1 MAASAAI
8 ATLSPDQP
16 ERQRSRNRGFANA
29 ARNFA
34 NRVTALP
41 GFVPLTT
48 SGLAAIVLATITG
61 AFGTIAMAYPA
72 RFGFWSLLI
81 GWNIAKWITWF
92 GWRVRRPHDWRRA
105 AMIGALVINLP
116 LPLEIPLALRLFG
129 IRTAIDPARIWI
141 EAAAI
146 SATLFVALFLARR
159 SSRREAAIPA
169 DTGIL
174 FRAGVRELADVH
186 GLRAVDHYCRV
197 HLGDGRSLLVLAR
210 FADLRAELARIDG
223 EQVHR
228 GAWVAAAGMD
238 GAVREGRAWR
248 LVLGDGTRLPV
259 SDTYL
264 SAVRARGWLKI
275 KPKLGVA

>member
-1 MAASAAI
+1 M

-16 ERQRSRNRGFANA
+16 KRQRPRNRGFANA

-34 NRVTALP
+34 NHVVALP
-41 GFVPLTT
+41 GFVPLTA

-81 GWNIAKWITWF
+81 GWNIAKWIVWF
-92 GWRVRRPHDWRRA
+92 AWRVRRPRDWRRA
-105 AMIGALVINLP
+105 AVLGALAINLP
-116 LPLEIPLALRLFG
+116 LPLEIPFALRLFG
-129 IRTAIDPARIWI
+129 VSTAIDPARTWI

-146 SATLFVALFLARR
+146 SVTLFVALFLARR
-159 SSRREAAIPA
+159 AGPAKAVIPA

-174 FRAGVRELADVH
+174 FRAGVRDLAEVH
-186 GLRAVDHYCRV
+186 GLRAEDHYCRV
-197 HLGDGRSLLVLAR
+197 HLGDGRTLLVLAR
-210 FADLRAELARIDG
+210 FADLRAELAGIDG

-228 GAWVAAAGMD
+228 GAWISAAGMD
-238 GAVREGRAWR
+238 GAVRDGRAWR
-248 LVLGDGTRLPV
+248 LVLADGTRLPV

-264 SAVRARGWLKI
+264 SAVRGRGWLKI
-275 KPKLGVA
+275 KPKVGVA

>member
-1 MAASAAI
+1 M

-16 ERQRSRNRGFANA
+16 KRQRPRNRGFANA

-34 NRVTALP
+34 NHVVALP
-41 GFVPLTT
+41 GFVPLTA

-81 GWNIAKWITWF
+81 GWNIAKWIVWF
-92 GWRVRRPHDWRRA
+92 AWRVRRPRDWRRA
-105 AMIGALVINLP
+105 AVLGALAINLP
-116 LPLEIPLALRLFG
+116 LPLEIPFALRLFG
-129 IRTAIDPARIWI
+129 VSTAIDPARTWI

-146 SATLFVALFLARR
+146 SVTLFVALFLARR
-159 SSRREAAIPA
+159 AGPAKAVIPA

-174 FRAGVRELADVH
+174 FRAGVRDLAEVH
-186 GLRAVDHYCRV
+186 GLRAEDHYCRV
-197 HLGDGRSLLVLAR
+197 HLGDGRTLLVLAR
-210 FADLRAELARIDG
+210 FADLRAELAGIDG

-228 GAWVAAAGMD
+228 GAWIAAAGMD
-238 GAVREGRAWR
+238 GAVRDGRAWR
-248 LVLGDGTRLPV
+248 PVLVHGTRLPV

-275 KPKLGVA
+275 KPKVGVA

>member
-1 MAASAAI
+1 M

-16 ERQRSRNRGFANA
+16 KQQRPRNRSFANA

-34 NRVTALP
+34 NRVIALP
-41 GFVPLTT
+41 GFVPLTAG
-48 SGLAAIVLATITG
+48 GLVAIVLATITG

-81 GWNIAKWITWF
+81 GWNIAKWIVWF
-92 GWRVRRPHDWRRA
+92 AWRVRRRQDWRRA
-105 AMIGALVINLP
+105 ATIGALVINLP
-116 LPLEIPLALRLFG
+116 LPIEIRLALRLFG
-129 IRTAIDPARIWI
+129 ISTPIDPARTWI

-146 SATLFVALFLARR
+146 SVTLFLALFLARR
-159 SSRREAAIPA
+159 SSQAKAAVPA

-174 FRAGVRELADVH
+174 FRAGVRDLADIH
-186 GLRAVDHYCRV
+186 GLRAEDHYCRV
-197 HLGDGRSLLVLAR
+197 HLADGRALLVLAR
-210 FADLRAELARIDG
+210 FADLRAELAGVEG

-228 GAWVAAAGMD
+228 GAWIAAAGMD

-248 LVLGDGTRLPV
+248 LVLSDGTRLPV

-264 SAVRARGWLKI
+264 SAVRTRGWLKI
-275 KPKLGVA
+275 KPKVGVA

>member
-1 MAASAAI
+1 M

-16 ERQRSRNRGFANA
+16 KRQRPRNRGFANA

-34 NRVTALP
+34 NHVVALP
-41 GFVPLTT
+41 GFVPLTA

-81 GWNIAKWITWF
+81 GWNIAKWIVWF
-92 GWRVRRPHDWRRA
+92 AWRVRRPRDWRRA
-105 AMIGALVINLP
+105 AVLGALAINLP
-116 LPLEIPLALRLFG
+116 LPLEIPFALRLFG
-129 IRTAIDPARIWI
+129 VSTAIDPARTWI

-146 SATLFVALFLARR
+146 SVTLFVALFLARR
-159 SSRREAAIPA
+159 AGPAKAVIPA

-174 FRAGVRELADVH
+174 FRAGVRDLAEVH
-186 GLRAVDHYCRV
+186 GLRAEDHYCRV
-197 HLGDGRSLLVLAR
+197 HLGDGRTLLVLAR
-210 FADLRAELARIDG
+210 FADLRAELAGIDG

-228 GAWVAAAGMD
+228 GAWIAAAGMD
-238 GAVREGRAWR
+238 GAVRDGRAWR
-248 LVLGDGTRLPV
+248 LVLVHGTRLPV

-275 KPKLGVA
+275 KPKVGVA

>member
-1 MAASAAI
+1 M

-16 ERQRSRNRGFANA
+16 KRQRPRNRGFANA

-34 NRVTALP
+34 NHVVALP
-41 GFVPLTT
+41 GFVPLTA

-81 GWNIAKWITWF
+81 GWNIAKWIVWF
-92 GWRVRRPHDWRRA
+92 AWRVRRPRDWRRA
-105 AMIGALVINLP
+105 AVLGALAINLP
-116 LPLEIPLALRLFG
+116 LPLEIPFALRLFG
-129 IRTAIDPARIWI
+129 VSTAIDPARTWI

-146 SATLFVALFLARR
+146 SVTLFVALFLARR
-159 SSRREAAIPA
+159 AGPAKAVIPA

-174 FRAGVRELADVH
+174 FRAGVRDLAEVH
-186 GLRAVDHYCRV
+186 GLRAEDHYCRV
-197 HLGDGRSLLVLAR
+197 HLGDGRTLLVLAR
-210 FADLRAELARIDG
+210 FADLRAELAGIDG

-228 GAWVAAAGMD
+228 GAWIAAAGMD
-238 GAVREGRAWR
+238 GAVRDGRAWR
-248 LVLGDGTRLPV
+248 LVLVHGTRLPV

-264 SAVRARGWLKI
+264 SAVRGRGWLKI
-275 KPKLGVA
+275 KPKVGVA

>member
-1 MAASAAI
+1 M

-16 ERQRSRNRGFANA
+16 KRQRPRNRGFANA

-34 NRVTALP
+34 NHVVALP
-41 GFVPLTT
+41 GFVPLTA

-61 AFGTIAMAYPA
+61 AFGTIATAYPA

-81 GWNIAKWITWF
+81 GWNIAKWIVWF
-92 GWRVRRPHDWRRA
+92 AWRVRRPRDWRRA
-105 AMIGALVINLP
+105 AVLGALAINLP
-116 LPLEIPLALRLFG
+116 LPLEIPFALRLFG
-129 IRTAIDPARIWI
+129 VSTAIDPARTWI

-146 SATLFVALFLARR
+146 SVTLFVALFLARR
-159 SSRREAAIPA
+159 AGPAKAVIPA

-174 FRAGVRELADVH
+174 FRAGVRDLAEVH
-186 GLRAVDHYCRV
+186 GLRAEDHYCRV
-197 HLGDGRSLLVLAR
+197 HLGDGRTLLVLAR
-210 FADLRAELARIDG
+210 FADLRAELAGIDG

-228 GAWVAAAGMD
+228 GAWIAAAGMD
-238 GAVREGRAWR
+238 GAVRDGRAWR
-248 LVLGDGTRLPV
+248 LVLVHGTRLPV

-275 KPKLGVA
+275 KPKVGVA

>member
-1 MAASAAI
+1 M

-16 ERQRSRNRGFANA
+16 KRQRPRNRGFANA

-34 NRVTALP
+34 NRVAALP
-41 GFVPLTT
+41 GIVPLTA
-48 SGLAAIVLATITG
+48 SGLAAIGLATITG

-72 RFGFWSLLI
+72 RFAFWSLLI
-81 GWNIAKWITWF
+81 GWNIAKWIAWF
-92 GWRVRRPHDWRRA
+92 AWRVRRPQDWRRA

-129 IRTAIDPARIWI
+129 IRTAIDPARTWI

-146 SATLFVALFLARR
+146 SITLFVALILARR
-159 SSRREAAIPA
+159 SGQAKTAVPA

-174 FRAGVRELADVH
+174 FRAGVRDLKDVR
-186 GLRAVDHYCRV
+186 GLRAEDHYCRV
-197 HLGDGRSLLVLAR
+197 HLADGRTVLVLAR
-210 FADLRAELARIDG
+210 FADLRAELAGIEG

-228 GAWVAAAGMD
+228 CAWIAAAGMD

-248 LVLGDGTRLPV
+248 LVLSDGTRLPV

-264 SAVRARGWLKI
+264 PAVRARGWLKI

>member
-1 MAASAAI
+1 M

-16 ERQRSRNRGFANA
+16 KRRQPRNRGFANA

-34 NRVTALP
+34 NRVGALP
-41 GFVPLTT
+41 GFVLLAA
-48 SGLAAIVLATITG
+48 SGLVAIVLATITG

-72 RFGFWSLLI
+72 RLGFWAVLI
-81 GWNIAKWITWF
+81 GWNIAKWIAWF
-92 GWRVRRPHDWRRA
+92 AWRVRRPHDWRRA
-105 AMIGALVINLP
+105 AVIGAVLINLP

-129 IRTAIDPARIWI
+129 VRTAIDPARTWV

-146 SATLFVALFLARR
+146 SVTLFVALFLARR
-159 SSRREAAIPA
+159 SGRAKAAVPA

-174 FRAGVRELADVH
+174 FRAGVRDLNDVH
-186 GLRAVDHYCRV
+186 GLRAEDHYCRV
-197 HLGDGRSLLVLAR
+197 HLADGRTLLVLAR
-210 FADLRAELARIDG
+210 FADLRAELARVEG
-223 EQVHR
+223 EQIHR
-228 GAWVAAAGMD
+228 GAWIAAAGMD
-238 GAVREGRAWR
+238 GAVREGRTWR
-248 LVLGDGTRLPV
+248 LVLGDGTCLPV

>member
-1 MAASAAI
+1 M

-16 ERQRSRNRGFANA
+16 KRQRPRNRGFANA

-34 NRVTALP
+34 NRVVALP
-41 GFVPLTT
+41 GFVPLTA

-72 RFGFWSLLI
+72 RLGFWSLLI
-81 GWNIAKWITWF
+81 GWNIAKWIVWF
-92 GWRVRRPHDWRRA
+92 AWRVRRPRDWRRA
-105 AMIGALVINLP
+105 AAIGALVINLP

-129 IRTAIDPARIWI
+129 VSTAIDPARTWM

-146 SATLFVALFLARR
+146 SVTLFVALFLARR
-159 SSRREAAIPA
+159 ADPAKAVIPA

-174 FRAGVRELADVH
+174 FRAGVRDLAEVH
-186 GLRAVDHYCRV
+186 GLRAEDHYCRV
-197 HLGDGRSLLVLAR
+197 HLGDGRTLLVLAR
-210 FADLRAELARIDG
+210 FADLRAELAGIDG

-228 GAWVAAAGMD
+228 GAWISAAGMD
-238 GAVREGRAWR
+238 GAVRDGRAWR
-248 LVLGDGTRLPV
+248 LVLADGTRLPV

-264 SAVRARGWLKI
+264 SAVRGRGWLKI
-275 KPKLGVA
+275 KPKVGVA

>member
-1 MAASAAI
+1 M

-16 ERQRSRNRGFANA
+16 KPQRPRNRGFANA

-34 NRVTALP
+34 NRVAALP
-41 GFVPLTT
+41 GVVPLTA

-81 GWNIAKWITWF
+81 GWNITKWIAWF
-92 GWRVRRPHDWRRA
+92 AWRVRRPQDWRRA
-105 AMIGALVINLP
+105 AAIGALLINLP

-129 IRTAIDPARIWI
+129 VSTAIDPARTWV

-146 SATLFVALFLARR
+146 SVTLFVALFLARR
-159 SSRREAAIPA
+159 SGRAMATVPA

-174 FRAGVRELADVH
+174 FRAGVRDLADVQ
-186 GLRAVDHYCRV
+186 GVRAEDHYCRV
-197 HLGDGRSLLVLAR
+197 HLTDGRSLLVLAR
-210 FADLRAELARIDG
+210 FADLRAELEGIDG

-228 GAWVAAAGMD
+228 GAWIAAAAMD
-238 GAVREGRAWR
+238 GAVRDGRAWR
-248 LVLGDGTRLPV
+248 LVLSDGTRLPV

-264 SAVRARGWLKI
+264 AAVRARGWLKI

>member
-1 MAASAAI
+1 M

-16 ERQRSRNRGFANA
+16 KRQRPRNRGFANA

-34 NRVTALP
+34 NHVVALP
-41 GFVPLTT
+41 GFVPLTA

-81 GWNIAKWITWF
+81 GWNIAKWIVWF
-92 GWRVRRPHDWRRA
+92 AWRVRRPRDWRRA
-105 AMIGALVINLP
+105 AVLGALAINLP

-129 IRTAIDPARIWI
+129 VSTAIDPARTWI

-146 SATLFVALFLARR
+146 SVTLFVALFLARR
-159 SSRREAAIPA
+159 AGPAKAVIPA

-174 FRAGVRELADVH
+174 FRAGVRDLAEVH
-186 GLRAVDHYCRV
+186 GLRAEDHYCRV
-197 HLGDGRSLLVLAR
+197 HLGDGRTLLVLAR
-210 FADLRAELARIDG
+210 FADLRAELAGIDG

-228 GAWVAAAGMD
+228 GAWISAAGMD
-238 GAVREGRAWR
+238 GAVRDGRAWR
-248 LVLGDGTRLPV
+248 LVLVHGTRLPV

-275 KPKLGVA
+275 KPKVGVA

>member
-1 MAASAAI
+1 M

-16 ERQRSRNRGFANA
+16 KRQRPRNRGFANA

-34 NRVTALP
+34 NRVGALP
-41 GFVPLTT
+41 GFIPLTA

-61 AFGTIAMAYPA
+61 AFGTIEMAYPA

-81 GWNIAKWITWF
+81 GWNIAKWIAWF
-92 GWRVRRPHDWRRA
+92 AWRVRRPQDWRRA
-105 AMIGALVINLP
+105 AAIGALLINLP

-129 IRTAIDPARIWI
+129 VRTAIDPARTWI

-146 SATLFVALFLARR
+146 SVTLFLALFLARR
-159 SSRREAAIPA
+159 TGRPKATAPA

-174 FRAGVRELADVH
+174 FRAGVRDLADVH
-186 GLRAVDHYCRV
+186 GLRAEDHYCRA
-197 HLGDGRSLLVLAR
+197 HLADGRTLLVLAR
-210 FADLRAELARIDG
+210 FADLRAELAGIDG

-228 GAWVAAAGMD
+228 GAWIATAGMD

>member
-1 MAASAAI
+1 M

-16 ERQRSRNRGFANA
+16 KRQRPRNRGFANA

-34 NRVTALP
+34 NHVVALP
-41 GFVPLTT
+41 GFVPLTA

-72 RFGFWSLLI
+72 RLGFWSLLI
-81 GWNIAKWITWF
+81 GWNIAKWIVWF
-92 GWRVRRPHDWRRA
+92 AWRVRRPRDWRRA
-105 AMIGALVINLP
+105 AVLGALAINLP
-116 LPLEIPLALRLFG
+116 LPLEIPFALRLFG
-129 IRTAIDPARIWI
+129 VSTAIDPARTWI

-146 SATLFVALFLARR
+146 SVTLFVALFLARR
-159 SSRREAAIPA
+159 AGPAKAVIPA

-174 FRAGVRELADVH
+174 FRAGVRDLAEVH
-186 GLRAVDHYCRV
+186 GLRAEDHYCRV
-197 HLGDGRSLLVLAR
+197 HLGDGRTLLVLAR
-210 FADLRAELARIDG
+210 FADLRAELAGIDG

-228 GAWVAAAGMD
+228 GAWIAAAGMD
-238 GAVREGRAWR
+238 GAVRDGRAWR
-248 LVLGDGTRLPV
+248 LVLVHGTRLPV

>member
-1 MAASAAI
+1 M

-16 ERQRSRNRGFANA
+16 KRQRPRNRGFANA

-34 NRVTALP
+34 NRVVALP
-41 GFVPLTT
+41 GFVPLTA

-72 RFGFWSLLI
+72 RLGFWSLLI
-81 GWNIAKWITWF
+81 GWNIAKWIAWF
-92 GWRVRRPHDWRRA
+92 SWRVRRPRDWRRA
-105 AMIGALVINLP
+105 AAIGALVINLP

-129 IRTAIDPARIWI
+129 VSTAIDPARTWI

-146 SATLFVALFLARR
+146 SVTLFVALFLARR
-159 SSRREAAIPA
+159 AGPAKAVIPA

-174 FRAGVRELADVH
+174 FRAGVRDLADVH
-186 GLRAVDHYCRV
+186 GLRAEDHYCRV
-197 HLGDGRSLLVLAR
+197 HLADGRTLLVLAR
-210 FADLRAELARIDG
+210 FSDLRAELAGIEG

-228 GAWVAAAGMD
+228 GAWVAAAGVD
-238 GAVREGRAWR
+238 GAMREGRAWR
-248 LVLGDGTRLPV
+248 LVLSDGTRLPV

-264 SAVRARGWLKI
+264 SAVRSRGWLKI

>member
-1 MAASAAI
+1 M

-16 ERQRSRNRGFANA
+16 ERRRPRNRGFANA
-29 ARNFA
+29 ARYFA

-41 GFVPLTT
+41 GFIPLTA

-81 GWNIAKWITWF
+81 GWNIAKWIAWF
-92 GWRVRRPHDWRRA
+92 AWRIRRPRDWRRA
-105 AMIGALVINLP
+105 AAIGALVINLP

-129 IRTAIDPARIWI
+129 VSTAIDPARTWI

-146 SATLFVALFLARR
+146 SVTLFVALFLARR
-159 SSRREAAIPA
+159 AGPAKAVIPA

-174 FRAGVRELADVH
+174 FRAGVRDLADVH
-186 GLRAVDHYCRV
+186 GLRAEDHYCRV
-197 HLGDGRSLLVLAR
+197 HLADGRTLLVLAR
-210 FADLRAELARIDG
+210 FADLRAELAGVDG

-228 GAWVAAAGMD
+228 GAWIAAAGMD
-238 GAVREGRAWR
+238 GAVRDGRAWR
-248 LVLGDGTRLPV
+248 LVLSDGTRLPV

>member
-1 MAASAAI
+1 M

-16 ERQRSRNRGFANA
+16 KRQRPRNRGFANA

-34 NRVTALP
+34 NHVVALP
-41 GFVPLTT
+41 GFVPLTAG
-48 SGLAAIVLATITG
+48 GLAAIVLATITG

-72 RFGFWSLLI
+72 RLGFWSLLI
-81 GWNIAKWITWF
+81 GWNIAKWIAWF
-92 GWRVRRPHDWRRA
+92 AWRVRRPQDWRRA
-105 AMIGALVINLP
+105 AVIGALLINLP
-116 LPLEIPLALRLFG
+116 LPLEIPLALRVFG
-129 IRTAIDPARIWI
+129 VSTAIDPARTWI

-159 SSRREAAIPA
+159 SGRSEAVVPA

-174 FRAGVRELADVH
+174 FRAGVRDLADVH
-186 GLRAVDHYCRV
+186 GLRAEDHYCRV
-197 HLGDGRSLLVLAR
+197 HLDDGRSLLVLAR
-210 FADLRAELARIDG
+210 FADLRAELAGIDG

>member
-1 MAASAAI
+1 M

-16 ERQRSRNRGFANA
+16 ERRRPRNRGFANA

-41 GFVPLTT
+41 GFIPLTA

-72 RFGFWSLLI
+72 RLGFWSLLI

-92 GWRVRRPHDWRRA
+92 AWRVRRPQDWRGA
-105 AMIGALVINLP
+105 AAIGALVINLP

-129 IRTAIDPARIWI
+129 VSSAIDPARTWI

-146 SATLFVALFLARR
+146 SVTLFVALFLARR
-159 SSRREAAIPA
+159 AGPAKAVIPA

-174 FRAGVRELADVH
+174 FRAGVRDLAEVH
-186 GLRAVDHYCRV
+186 GLRAEDHYCRA
-197 HLGDGRSLLVLAR
+197 HLADGRTLLVLAR
-210 FADLRAELARIDG
+210 FADLRAELAGIDG

-238 GAVREGRAWR
+238 GAVRDGRAWR
-248 LVLGDGTRLPV
+248 LVLTDGTRLPV

-264 SAVRARGWLKI
+264 SAVRVRGWLKI

>member
-1 MAASAAI
+1 M

-16 ERQRSRNRGFANA
+16 KRQRPRNRGFANA

-34 NRVTALP
+34 NHVVALP
-41 GFVPLTT
+41 GFVPLTA

-72 RFGFWSLLI
+72 RLGFWSLLI
-81 GWNIAKWITWF
+81 GWNIAKWIVWF
-92 GWRVRRPHDWRRA
+92 AWRVRRPRDWRRA
-105 AMIGALVINLP
+105 AAIGALVINLP

-129 IRTAIDPARIWI
+129 VSTAIDPARTWI

-146 SATLFVALFLARR
+146 SVTLFVALFLARR
-159 SSRREAAIPA
+159 AGPAKAVIPA

-174 FRAGVRELADVH
+174 FRAGVRDLAEVH
-186 GLRAVDHYCRV
+186 GLRAEDHYCRV
-197 HLGDGRSLLVLAR
+197 HLGDGRTLLVLAR
-210 FADLRAELARIDG
+210 FADLRAELAGIDG

-228 GAWVAAAGMD
+228 GAWIAAAGMD
-238 GAVREGRAWR
+238 GAVRDGRAWR
-248 LVLGDGTRLPV
+248 LVLADGTRLPV

-264 SAVRARGWLKI
+264 SAVRGRGWLKI
-275 KPKLGVA
+275 KPKVGVA

>member
-1 MAASAAI
+1 M

-16 ERQRSRNRGFANA
+16 KRQRPRNRGFANA

-34 NRVTALP
+34 NHVVALP
-41 GFVPLTT
+41 GFVPLTA

-81 GWNIAKWITWF
+81 GWNIAKWIVWF
-92 GWRVRRPHDWRRA
+92 AWRVRRPRDWRRA
-105 AMIGALVINLP
+105 AVLGALAINLP
-116 LPLEIPLALRLFG
+116 LPLEIPFALRLFG
-129 IRTAIDPARIWI
+129 VSTAIDPARTWI

-146 SATLFVALFLARR
+146 SVTLFVALFLARR
-159 SSRREAAIPA
+159 AGPAKAVIPA

-174 FRAGVRELADVH
+174 FRAGVRDLAEVH
-186 GLRAVDHYCRV
+186 GLRAEDHYCRV
-197 HLGDGRSLLVLAR
+197 HLGDGRTLLVLAR
-210 FADLRAELARIDG
+210 FADLRAELAGIDG

-228 GAWVAAAGMD
+228 GAWIAAAGMD
-238 GAVREGRAWR
+238 GAVRDGRAWR
-248 LVLGDGTRLPV
+248 LVLVHGTRLPV

>member
-1 MAASAAI
+1 M

-16 ERQRSRNRGFANA
+16 ERRRPRNRGFAKA

-34 NRVTALP
+34 KWVAALP
-41 GFVPLTT
+41 GIVRLTA

-81 GWNIAKWITWF
+81 GWNIAKWIAWF
-92 GWRVRRPHDWRRA
+92 AWRVRRPRDWRRA
-105 AMIGALVINLP
+105 AAIGALLINLP

-129 IRTAIDPARIWI
+129 VSTAIDPARTWI

-146 SATLFVALFLARR
+146 SVTLFVALFLARR
-159 SSRREAAIPA
+159 AGPAKAVIPA

-174 FRAGVRELADVH
+174 FRAGIRDLADVH
-186 GLRAVDHYCRV
+186 GLRAEDHYCRV
-197 HLGDGRSLLVLAR
+197 HLADGRTLLVLAR
-210 FADLRAELARIDG
+210 FADLRAELAGIDG

-228 GAWVAAAGMD
+228 GAWVAAAGMN
-238 GAVREGRAWR
+238 GAVRDRRAWR
-248 LVLGDGTRLPV
+248 LVLSDGTRLPV
-259 SDTYL
+259 SETYL
-264 SAVRARGWLKI
+264 AVVRARGWLKI

>member
-1 MAASAAI
+1 M

-16 ERQRSRNRGFANA
+16 KRQRPRNRGFANA

-34 NRVTALP
+34 NHVVALP
-41 GFVPLTT
+41 GFVPLTAG
-48 SGLAAIVLATITG
+48 GLAAIVLATITG

-81 GWNIAKWITWF
+81 GWNIAKWIVWF
-92 GWRVRRPHDWRRA
+92 AWRVRRPQDWRRA
-105 AMIGALVINLP
+105 AAIGALVINLP
-116 LPLEIPLALRLFG
+116 LPLEIPLTLRLFG
-129 IRTAIDPARIWI
+129 VSTAIDPARTWI

-146 SATLFVALFLARR
+146 SVTLSVALFLARR
-159 SSRREAAIPA
+159 AGPAKAVMPA

-174 FRAGVRELADVH
+174 FRAGVRDLAEVH
-186 GLRAVDHYCRV
+186 GLRAEDHYCRV
-197 HLGDGRSLLVLAR
+197 HLDDGRSLLVLAR
-210 FADLRAELARIDG
+210 FADLRAELAGSDG

-248 LVLGDGTRLPV
+248 LVLSDGTRLPV
-259 SDTYL
+259 SETYL

>member
-1 MAASAAI
+1 M

-16 ERQRSRNRGFANA
+16 KRQRPRNRGFANA

-34 NRVTALP
+34 NRVVALP
-41 GFVPLTT
+41 GFVPLTA

-72 RFGFWSLLI
+72 RLGFWSLLI
-81 GWNIAKWITWF
+81 GWNIAKWIVWF
-92 GWRVRRPHDWRRA
+92 AWRVRRPRDWRRA
-105 AMIGALVINLP
+105 AAIGALVINLP

-129 IRTAIDPARIWI
+129 VSTAIDPARTWI

-146 SATLFVALFLARR
+146 SVTLFVALFLARR
-159 SSRREAAIPA
+159 AGPAKAVIPA

-174 FRAGVRELADVH
+174 FRAGVRDLAEVH
-186 GLRAVDHYCRV
+186 GLRAEDHYCRV
-197 HLGDGRSLLVLAR
+197 HLGDGRTLLVLAR
-210 FADLRAELARIDG
+210 FADLRAELAGIDG

-228 GAWVAAAGMD
+228 GAWISAAGMD
-238 GAVREGRAWR
+238 GAVRDGRAWR
-248 LVLGDGTRLPV
+248 LVLADGTRLPV

-264 SAVRARGWLKI
+264 SAVRGRGWLKI
-275 KPKLGVA
+275 KPKVGVA

>member
-1 MAASAAI
+1 M

-16 ERQRSRNRGFANA
+16 KRQRPRNRGFANA

-34 NRVTALP
+34 NHVVALP
-41 GFVPLTT
+41 GFVPLTA

-81 GWNIAKWITWF
+81 GWNIAKWIVWF
-92 GWRVRRPHDWRRA
+92 AWRVRRPRDWRRA
-105 AMIGALVINLP
+105 AVLGALAINLP

-129 IRTAIDPARIWI
+129 VSTAIDPARTWI

-146 SATLFVALFLARR
+146 SVTLFVALFLARR
-159 SSRREAAIPA
+159 AGPAKAVIPA

-174 FRAGVRELADVH
+174 FRAGVRDLAEVH
-186 GLRAVDHYCRV
+186 GLRAEDHYCRV
-197 HLGDGRSLLVLAR
+197 HLGDGRTLLVLAR
-210 FADLRAELARIDG
+210 FADLRAELAGIDG

-228 GAWVAAAGMD
+228 GAWIAAAGMD
-238 GAVREGRAWR
+238 GAVRDGRAWR
-248 LVLGDGTRLPV
+248 LVLVHGTRLPV

-275 KPKLGVA
+275 KPKVGVA

>member
-1 MAASAAI
+1 M

-16 ERQRSRNRGFANA
+16 KRQRPRNRGFANT

-34 NRVTALP
+34 NRVGALP
-41 GFVPLTT
+41 GVVPLTA

-81 GWNIAKWITWF
+81 GWNIAKWIAWF
-92 GWRVRRPHDWRRA
+92 AWRVRRPQDWRRA
-105 AMIGALVINLP
+105 AAIGALVINLP

-129 IRTAIDPARIWI
+129 LSAAIDPARTWI

-159 SSRREAAIPA
+159 PGQAKVAVPA

-174 FRAGVRELADVH
+174 FRAGVRDLADVH
-186 GLRAVDHYCRV
+186 GLRAEDHYCRV
-197 HLGDGRSLLVLAR
+197 HLAGARSLLVLAR
-210 FADLRAELARIDG
+210 FADLRAELAGIDG

-228 GAWVAAAGMD
+228 GAWIAAAGMD
-238 GAVREGRAWR
+238 GAVRGGRAWR
-248 LVLGDGTRLPV
+248 LVLSDGTRLPV

-264 SAVRARGWLKI
+264 AAVRARGWLKI
-275 KPKLGVA
+275 KPKVGVA